1 MERRRNADLLIPFA
15 SFFEENTAVCPAHCA
30 PLVASSLAVWFVT
43 AVREDDD
50 MPWCIYHARRLKHS
64 WLRRRT
70 CRWGSKIQFSKAK
83 MTEATATD
91 AGLIWQNC
99 YCRLL
104 PCQCLCHHMLYDYSA
119 RMQSLEAFLQ
129 RHQDS
134 SSASVQA
141 WLHMLDMFGGYFVTA
156 HHGNLV
162 SWRQVAGSGMSLSGA
177 RRGVG
182 VAQLPSCSPASLMN
196 PRHQLEVVKVRSL
209 SPSWTSLTPQK
220 QQEQRGNWVASRLYC
235 RLLYRCDDGVVVCLS
250 MSSFCLQDRRPM
262 VPWNVIG

>member
-1 MERRRNADLLIPFA
+1 
-15 SFFEENTAVCPAHCA
+15 
-30 PLVASSLAVWFVT
+30 
-43 AVREDDD
+43 

-91 AGLIWQNC
+91 AGLIWQNN

-119 RMQSLEAFLQ
+119 RLQSLEAFLQ

-235 RLLYRCDDGVVVCLS
+235 RLLCHCDDGVVVCLS

-262 VPWNVIG
+262 VPWDVIG

>member
-1 MERRRNADLLIPFA
+1 
-15 SFFEENTAVCPAHCA
+15 
-30 PLVASSLAVWFVT
+30 
-43 AVREDDD
+43 
-50 MPWCIYHARRLKHS
+50 
-64 WLRRRT
+64 
-70 CRWGSKIQFSKAK
+70 
-83 MTEATATD
+83 
-91 AGLIWQNC
+91 
-99 YCRLL
+99 
-104 PCQCLCHHMLYDYSA
+104 MLYDYSA
-119 RMQSLEAFLQ
+119 RLQSLEAFLQ

-209 SPSWTSLTPQK
+209 SPS
-220 QQEQRGNWVASRLYC
+220 
-235 RLLYRCDDGVVVCLS
+235 
-250 MSSFCLQDRRPM
+250 
-262 VPWNVIG
+262 